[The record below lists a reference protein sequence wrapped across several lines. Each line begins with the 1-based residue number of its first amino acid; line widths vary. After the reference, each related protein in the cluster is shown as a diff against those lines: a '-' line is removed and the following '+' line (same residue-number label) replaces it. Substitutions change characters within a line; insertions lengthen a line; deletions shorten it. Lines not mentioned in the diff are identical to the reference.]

1 RIPRNLPLQL
11 LHRTVAG
18 LGQRP
23 HPDHHLRQRRQY
35 QLVGRNGRLQPPQ
48 QLPCPLFHVH
58 IPTPC
63 GPPLCIKQQHQK
75 QAPSRT
81 QSRAVCHPVTQPSG
95 PILTIWSPAGCQY
108 SHSSS
113 PGCARRTRVGS
124 PQLRFTSAAFIPTRM
139 VFWIMAWR
147 NSLLV
152 KERHSAAT
160 NVGIPANTNATATA
174 YSLRLCMVVPP
185 HVPTPQPWA
194 TAHHPASASS
204 ESPTQRPGSWPHCP
218 APPATASH
226 GRSWHPARYST
237 LAWGTG
243 RA

>member
-1 RIPRNLPLQL
+1 MLQENE
-11 LHRTVAG
+11 A
-18 LGQRP
+18 
-23 HPDHHLRQRRQY
+23 
-35 QLVGRNGRLQPPQ
+35 
-48 QLPCPLFHVH
+48 
-58 IPTPC
+58 
-63 GPPLCIKQQHQK
+63 HQK
-75 QAPSRT
+75 QAPSQP
-81 QSRAVCHPVTQPSG
+81 QSRAVRHPVTQPSG

-185 HVPTPQPWA
+185 EQCWWA
-194 TAHHPASASS
+194 NDTAVGGCRAK
-204 ESPTQRPGSWPHCP
+204 GSCHKQDCSCGKQIPLC
-218 APPATASH
+218 
-226 GRSWHPARYST
+226 RF
-237 LAWGTG
+237 
-243 RA
+243 